1 MPSTH
6 RSVHEPVLGTR
17 LTLRIDADDATDAAR
32 AEQAVLD
39 KMCDA
44 LEAGLS
50 AYRSTSDWSRWRR
63 GELAEA
69 TADITALLAL
79 SAHWHRRSGGAFNP
93 QVGRPVQPRWLAAER
108 AGHPP
113 ADVELAA
120 LAASIRELPFVVR
133 ADGGIDR
140 TGDCTQLDLH
150 ALAKG
155 WVVDRA
161 VAAAVAVEG
170 VSAVLV
176 NLGGDLR
183 RSGPGEVQVAIEDP
197 RTPFDNAPPLTRT
210 VLAEGGLATAAGRVA
225 HWWSTAAATAM
236 CSTRGPGSPCST
248 RSLPR
253 RLHRPAP
260 RRTVPATAAGV
271 LQPQEALALA
281 EGIPDAAVFVL
292 DAAGRTWASERW
304 PGA

>member
-1 MPSTH
+1 MLSTH

-17 LTLRIDADDATDAAR
+17 LTLRIDADDAADAAR

-39 KMCDA
+39 TCDA

-79 SAHWHRRSGGAFNP
+79 SADWHRRSGGAFNP
-93 QVGRPVQPRWLAAER
+93 QAGAARARWLAAER

-113 ADVELAA
+113 ADAELAA

-210 VLAEGGLATAAGRVA
+210 VLAEGGLATGSGARRPLVVDGRRYSHVLDPRTGQPVQ
-225 HWWSTAAATAM
+225 HTLSATAI
-236 CSTRGPGSPCST
+236 
-248 RSLPR
+248 
-253 RLHRPAP
+253 AP
-260 RRTVPATAAGV
+260 TCTEADALATAAGV